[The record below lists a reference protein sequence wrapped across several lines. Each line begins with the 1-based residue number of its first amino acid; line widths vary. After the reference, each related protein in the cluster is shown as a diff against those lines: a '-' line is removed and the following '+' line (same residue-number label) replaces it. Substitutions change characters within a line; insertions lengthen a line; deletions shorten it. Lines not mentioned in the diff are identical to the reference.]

1 VRPGY
6 GYTSGEQ
13 TRSSREENV
22 KFKLPSR
29 FVGMVNSEAP
39 KREVPIKVK
48 KESRWLALPLV
59 VVPLV
64 VGASTAHNPSQQSP
78 KTGPAAAWSELM
90 GSMDEMESAMSRAKT
105 SGSSDVDFVNVM
117 MPHHQAAIDM
127 AKTELLYGKD
137 PQIRRLAQEIVT
149 DQQSEMEFMKL
160 WLKQRDNPPIKPVAA
175 SEIH

>member
-64 VGASTAHNPSQQSP
+64 VGASRRTILHNKAQRPDQ
-78 KTGPAAAWSELM
+78 
-90 GSMDEMESAMSRAKT
+90 
-105 SGSSDVDFVNVM
+105 
-117 MPHHQAAIDM
+117 
-127 AKTELLYGKD
+127 
-137 PQIRRLAQEIVT
+137 RRRGL
-149 DQQSEMEFMKL
+149 S
-160 WLKQRDNPPIKPVAA
+160 
-175 SEIH
+175 